1 MIKIDENALKQYAN
15 YYDEKNMWNKIKEFF
30 VEAGI
35 NLVIKVLQLWYLLQ
49 KPEVPVHVKIA
60 IMGAIAY
67 FVMPVDLILDVLPGG
82 YHDDLLAVTLTLL
95 AAEEYIDDEVRR
107 KARERLVGIVLGK
120 IGIVAQVADKSV
132 VDKAHVGVALLGC
145 GKVLVAGCLQ
155 TLGLQ
160 VGEVYH
166 QLQ

>member
-1 MIKIDENALKQYAN
+1 MIKIDENALKQYAKN
-15 YYDEKNMWNKIKEFF
+15 YDEKKMWNKIKEFF

-35 NLVIKVLQLWYLLQ
+35 NLVIKVLQLWYVLQ

-107 KARERLVGIVLGK
+107 KAREKAMKTVDEITGEK
-120 IGIVAQVADKSV
+120 AQD
-132 VDKAHVGVALLGC
+132 
-145 GKVLVAGCLQ
+145 
-155 TLGLQ
+155 
-160 VGEVYH
+160 VYDVC
-166 QLQ
+166 